1 MQLFTFSIP
10 FVTELLDF
18 QPDIIQYKVT
28 QYISEKQQHKNVFFF
43 HVKKSKLWLIFNK
56 PSIYES
62 DDKQLEISKLLHFNS
77 LSAWLQRIFKGI
89 KPST

>member
-1 MQLFTFSIP
+1 M
-10 FVTELLDF
+10 
-18 QPDIIQYKVT
+18 Y
-28 QYISEKQQHKNVFFF
+28 FF

-77 LSAWLQRIFKGI
+77 LSYHMIAEDLQRH
-89 KPST
+89 